1 MARGE
6 MRGIDGT
13 NLLLRKPMLR
23 AREEPAFVLS
33 TQPWKETSLIAELL
47 TKHHGRVTVVVRG
60 AKRLSSRFRGLI
72 NPFVPLMTSF
82 SGTSDIKNL
91 TDARW
96 LGGLA
101 PIEPE
106 ALATAFYVN
115 ELVLR
120 MTVRNDEC
128 SALFAPYTRV
138 LADLSLLKGRELSL
152 CLRAFELRL
161 LEHQGWGQKGKLQEA
176 GEGSLWTVRDGEL
189 VRVNALQ
196 AGQTPVT
203 EASARAVIGAQ
214 MDLSNDLREIR
225 DVLRRIIGYYVG
237 VSGFKTR
244 RTLEHW
250 TQF

>member
-1 MARGE
+1 

-96 LGGLA
+96 LG
-101 PIEPE
+101 
-106 ALATAFYVN
+106 V
-115 ELVLR
+115 R

-189 VRVNALQ
+189 VRVNTLQ

>member
-1 MARGE
+1 

-106 ALATAFYVN
+106 ALATAFTSTN
-115 ELVLR
+115 S
-120 MTVRNDEC
+120 C
-128 SALFAPYTRV
+128 CA
-138 LADLSLLKGRELSL
+138 
-152 CLRAFELRL
+152 
-161 LEHQGWGQKGKLQEA
+161 
-176 GEGSLWTVRDGEL
+176 
-189 VRVNALQ
+189 
-196 AGQTPVT
+196 
-203 EASARAVIGAQ
+203 
-214 MDLSNDLREIR
+214 
-225 DVLRRIIGYYVG
+225 
-237 VSGFKTR
+237 
-244 RTLEHW
+244 
-250 TQF
+250 